1 MRRRGLRGNEDGL
14 WWAVL
19 AASRD
24 LFLCLGVVL
33 VGCDRAEAPAP
44 TVAAAPVKAPVEA
57 PEGTAARATVPS
69 SRPTSTSTVGL
80 PRESRISR
88 ATIASMVATKSLLG
102 DGHGWALLVRH
113 QPTAAPVSDS

>member
-33 VGCDRAEAPAP
+33 VGCDRAGAPAP
-44 TVAAAPVKAPVEA
+44 TVGGAPGEGEVGEPRGGRGEAGRQLREAVGGTRPAPSGGSA
-57 PEGTAARATVPS
+57 
-69 SRPTSTSTVGL
+69 
-80 PRESRISR
+80 
-88 ATIASMVATKSLLG
+88 
-102 DGHGWALLVRH
+102 
-113 QPTAAPVSDS
+113 